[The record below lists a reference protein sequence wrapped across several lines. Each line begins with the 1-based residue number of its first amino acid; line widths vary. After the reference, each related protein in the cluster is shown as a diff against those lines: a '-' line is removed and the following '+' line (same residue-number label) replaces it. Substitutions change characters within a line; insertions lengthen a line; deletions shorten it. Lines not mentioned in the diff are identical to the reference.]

1 MFVHLPD
8 ANHPMVTDYS
18 RNSSACSFGGIL
30 SIGEAMPWFVY
41 KRTYT
46 GYNPQIVFNI
56 AFNNEGKPPVKEY
69 VQSVF
74 ITDEDVHLGI
84 PALKRLYPLE
94 EKNKCD

>member
-1 MFVHLPD
+1 
-8 ANHPMVTDYS
+8 
-18 RNSSACSFGGIL
+18 
-30 SIGEAMPWFVY
+30 MPWFVY

-56 AFNNEGKPPVKEY
+56 AFTGDGKPAKDY

-74 ITDEDVHLGI
+74 ITDDDVRLGI